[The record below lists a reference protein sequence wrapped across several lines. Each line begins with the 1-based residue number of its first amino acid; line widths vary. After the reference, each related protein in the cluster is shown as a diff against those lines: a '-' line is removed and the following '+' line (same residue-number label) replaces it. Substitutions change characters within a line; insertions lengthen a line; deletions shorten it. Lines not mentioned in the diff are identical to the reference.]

1 MSAPA
6 LTPSGTPAG
15 SNRRLLMVLA
25 LVVGGMVGLAYASV
39 PLYQLFCQVTGYG
52 GTTQVAEGTGETVI
66 LDHPVKVRFDA
77 NISPSLNW
85 RFEAVDAPL
94 TLNPGEEVVIN
105 YRATNLGD
113 APSTGTSTYN
123 VTPVKAGPHFMKI
136 DCFCFIEQTLQPGES
151 VLMPV
156 RSLSTLKSSPTA
168 TQAMSARLFCPIRS
182 FRRLAAGRTVT
193 LDRGRGGFA
202 LTRDQI
208 ERRQS

>member
-1 MSAPA
+1 MNAPA
-6 LTPSGTPAG
+6 VSPAAPPHG
-15 SNRRLLMVLA
+15 GNRRILAILAVVALL
-25 LVVGGMVGLAYASV
+25 MVGLAYASV

-52 GTTQVAEGTGETVI
+52 GTTQVAEVTADTVI
-66 LDHPVKVRFDA
+66 PNHPIKVRFDA
-77 NISPSLNW
+77 NTNPALNW

-156 RSLSTLKSSPTA
+156 RFYIDPEIVADSNTVDVDEIILSYTFFAVKDTA
-168 TQAMSARLFCPIRS
+168 TT
-182 FRRLAAGRTVT
+182 GDT
-193 LDRGRGGFA
+193 
-202 LTRDQI
+202 
-208 ERRQS
+208 

>member
-1 MSAPA
+1 M
-6 LTPSGTPAG
+6 
-15 SNRRLLMVLA
+15 
-25 LVVGGMVGLAYASV
+25 MVGLAYASV

-52 GTTQVAEGTGETVI
+52 GTTQVADATAGTVVPN
-66 LDHPVKVRFDA
+66 HPIKVRFDA
-77 NISPSLNW
+77 NTNPALNW

-113 APSTGTSTYN
+113 TPSTGTSTYN

-156 RSLSTLKSSPTA
+156 RFYIDPEIVADSNTVDVDEIILSYTFFAVQGTA
-168 TQAMSARLFCPIRS
+168 TT
-182 FRRLAAGRTVT
+182 GDT
-193 LDRGRGGFA
+193 
-202 LTRDQI
+202 
-208 ERRQS
+208 

>member
-1 MSAPA
+1 MPA
-6 LTPSGTPAG
+6 ASPAVPPQG
-15 SNRRLLMVLA
+15 SNRRILAILAIVVLL
-25 LVVGGMVGLAYASV
+25 MVGLAYASV

-52 GTTQVAEGTGETVI
+52 GTTQVTDTAADAVVSN
-66 LDHPVKVRFDA
+66 HPIKVRFDA
-77 NISPSLNW
+77 NTNPALNW

-113 APSTGTSTYN
+113 TASTGTSTYN

-156 RSLSTLKSSPTA
+156 RFYIDPEIVADSNTVDVDEIILSYTFFAVQGTA
-168 TQAMSARLFCPIRS
+168 TT
-182 FRRLAAGRTVT
+182 GDT
-193 LDRGRGGFA
+193 
-202 LTRDQI
+202 
-208 ERRQS
+208 

>member
-1 MSAPA
+1 MPA
-6 LTPSGTPAG
+6 ASPAVPLQG
-15 SNRRLLMVLA
+15 SNRRILAVLA
-25 LVVGGMVGLAYASV
+25 IVVLMMVGMAYASV

-52 GTTQVAEGTGETVI
+52 GTTQVTDTAADAVVPN
-66 LDHPVKVRFDA
+66 HPIKVRFDA
-77 NISPSLNW
+77 NTNPALNW

-113 APSTGTSTYN
+113 TASTGTSTYN

-156 RSLSTLKSSPTA
+156 RFYIDPEIVADSNTVDVDEIILSYTFFAVQNTA
-168 TQAMSARLFCPIRS
+168 TT
-182 FRRLAAGRTVT
+182 GDT
-193 LDRGRGGFA
+193 
-202 LTRDQI
+202 
-208 ERRQS
+208 

>member
-1 MSAPA
+1 MSMPA
-6 LTPSGTPAG
+6 ASPAVPPQG
-15 SNRRLLMVLA
+15 SNRRILAILAIVVLL
-25 LVVGGMVGLAYASV
+25 MVGLAYASV

-52 GTTQVAEGTGETVI
+52 GTTQVTDTAADAVVPN
-66 LDHPVKVRFDA
+66 HPIKVRFDA
-77 NISPSLNW
+77 NTNPALNW

-113 APSTGTSTYN
+113 TASTGTSTYN

-156 RSLSTLKSSPTA
+156 RFYIDPEIVADSNTVDVDEIILSYTFFAVQGTA
-168 TQAMSARLFCPIRS
+168 STED
-182 FRRLAAGRTVT
+182 T
-193 LDRGRGGFA
+193 
-202 LTRDQI
+202 
-208 ERRQS
+208 

>member
-1 MSAPA
+1 MSA
-6 LTPSGTPAG
+6 TPITSDVTPTVTPADVPRG
-15 SNRRLLMVLA
+15 GNRRLLAILA
-25 LVVGGMVGLAYASV
+25 ILVGGMLGLAYASV

-52 GTTQVAEGTGETVI
+52 GTTQVALSQAETVVPN
-66 LDHPVKVRFDA
+66 HPVKVRFDA
-77 NISPSLNW
+77 NINRDLNW
-85 RFEAVDAPL
+85 RFEAVDALL

-156 RSLSTLKSSPTA
+156 RFFIDPEIVADSNASDVDEIILSYTFFPVH
-168 TQAMSARLFCPIRS
+168 R
-182 FRRLAAGRTVT
+182 AGKAENT
-193 LDRGRGGFA
+193 
-202 LTRDQI
+202 
-208 ERRQS
+208 